1 MKGDLIVSNKKSL
14 FAGLTLIATL
24 SLTSVID
31 NSTNQLSQVD
41 NHVISNYN
49 VENKEINN
57 LDINMIKK

>member
-1 MKGDLIVSNKKSL
+1 MNNKKSL

-31 NSTNQLSQVD
+31 NSTNQVSQVD
-41 NHVISNYN
+41 NHVISDYKI
-49 VENKEINN
+49 ENKEINN

>member
-1 MKGDLIVSNKKSL
+1 MSNKKSL

-31 NSTNQLSQVD
+31 NSTNQASQVD
-41 NHVISNYN
+41 NHVILDYN

>member
-1 MKGDLIVSNKKSL
+1 MSNKKSL

-31 NSTNQLSQVD
+31 NSTNQVSQVD
-41 NHVISNYN
+41 NHVILDYN

>member
-1 MKGDLIVSNKKSL
+1 MSNKKSL

-31 NSTNQLSQVD
+31 NSANQVSQVD
-41 NHVISNYN
+41 NHIISDYN